1 MNTLHHFGAYIS
13 LLSRIFRRPENIG
26 MYWRELFRQMN
37 IVGIQSI
44 PIVAIVALF
53 IGAVTAL
60 QFAYQV
66 RDFFVPMYYVGYI
79 VRDTMLIEMA
89 PTMTAVMLAGK
100 AGSNMASELGNMRI
114 SEQIDALEIM
124 GVNTPTY
131 LVGTKIVAMVL
142 MIPSLVIMAAALGM
156 IGGWLAVVLTGI
168 TTSGQFEIG
177 LKSFYLPFNSI
188 LMLIKGCIFG
198 FILSSVSCYQGY
210 TVKGGAIQI
219 GEASTRAVVFSDI
232 LILIADYVIAA
243 MFL

>member
-13 LLSRIFRRPENIG
+13 LLSRIFRRPENLG

-100 AGSNMASELGNMRI
+100 AGSNMASELGNM
-114 SEQIDALEIM
+114 
-124 GVNTPTY
+124 
-131 LVGTKIVAMVL
+131 
-142 MIPSLVIMAAALGM
+142 
-156 IGGWLAVVLTGI
+156 
-168 TTSGQFEIG
+168 
-177 LKSFYLPFNSI
+177 
-188 LMLIKGCIFG
+188 
-198 FILSSVSCYQGY
+198 
-210 TVKGGAIQI
+210 QI
-219 GEASTRAVVFSDI
+219 GRAHV
-232 LILIADYVIAA
+232 
-243 MFL
+243 

>member
-1 MNTLHHFGAYIS
+1 MKILYHFGAYIAF
-13 LLSRIFRRPENIG
+13 LGRLFTLPENFG

-44 PIVAIVALF
+44 PIVSIVALF
-53 IGAVTAL
+53 IGAITAL

-66 RDFFVPMYYVGYI
+66 KDFFVPMYYVGYI
-79 VRDTMLIEMA
+79 VRDTMIIEMA

-124 GVNTPTY
+124 GVSTPAY
-131 LVGTKIVAMVL
+131 LVGTKILAMVL
-142 MIPSLVIMAAALGM
+142 MIPLLVIMSAALGM
-156 IGGWLAVVLTGI
+156 IGGWAAVVLSGI
-168 TTSGQFEIG
+168 TTSGQFEVG
-177 LKSFYLPFNSI
+177 LKVFYMPFNSI
-188 LMLIKGCIFG
+188 LMLIKGTIFG

-210 TVKGGAIQI
+210 NVKGGAIQI

-232 LILIADYVIAA
+232 LILIADYFIAA